1 MPFFR
6 SINLERMLICQKHLF
21 MKKYQLSCHLMC
33 KLVKKSCMLSNVR
46 IATYKRFST
55 EKINGKKV
63 FQSHRLPII
72 TELSPKLCWN
82 YPWSCPQNCLCRKIK
97 CSCHEK
103 LCSLEIFIWDFS
115 TIQIT
120 VKDKTTRQQNWL
132 VYSEVPNM

>member
-1 MPFFR
+1 MNKLQVIENCLTFKVNFLCQKLSKSSSFFFIEEYQFRGTFFFAFFFR

-72 TELSPKLCWN
+72 TELSPKLC
-82 YPWSCPQNCLCRKIK
+82 
-97 CSCHEK
+97 
-103 LCSLEIFIWDFS
+103 
-115 TIQIT
+115 
-120 VKDKTTRQQNWL
+120 
-132 VYSEVPNM
+132 